1 MFILR
6 KAVLA
11 TALAA
16 LAIGSAAAQTNGREV
31 KLARALNATAA
42 TMAAQPPPT
51 LTNPVAYISLRGG
64 GMISPRGGA
73 LVGADVSLPTLSIG
87 PGWHGRVSGDVIF
100 KANFG
105 GVDTIVP
112 VTLDQIY
119 FAPNPAGG
127 PNFYWGGGLG
137 AILSGPAKFDGKL
150 ILGAD
155 ITTRLGAELNVHFNE
170 EDTLVTIL
178 ARLHL

>member
-1 MFILR
+1 MDYLAARPVTGERYTPVRAVERTGNTGKRVRGCQRRLPVDHSAEQRRAWMFILR

-105 GVDTIVP
+105 GV
-112 VTLDQIY
+112 
-119 FAPNPAGG
+119 
-127 PNFYWGGGLG
+127 
-137 AILSGPAKFDGKL
+137 
-150 ILGAD
+150 
-155 ITTRLGAELNVHFNE
+155 
-170 EDTLVTIL
+170 
-178 ARLHL
+178 